1 MVQKIHLRWYR
12 WYKSWYIESEA
23 ILIKLSEYFKAVYP
37 VMDNQKNQGL
47 FVTRCFQSAGSN
59 HFALSTW
66 KQTSSDL
73 ETQRMLYKGNRKL
86 TADMRASFPR
96 PIDSVGLSEFFLK
109 NISSNNLR
117 KAMTM
122 FAIPPTA
129 EENCKA
135 FTRSL
140 SSQFGLFVSND
151 TDNVDDIVA
160 MEYQR
165 FLSEP
170 DDVPIPQF
178 TPLYPNDSAYVSFQP
193 QMTYSTTAHGKFQH
207 TWSIQNDGKQT
218 WRGRKLVFSNRT
230 EVRPRADTDTLD
242 IPDTPPGESIKIT
255 TDFNARGFEGKWDCI
270 WEMQDCDGNNCFPNN
285 KRLFC
290 ITVIAKFECK

>member
-1 MVQKIHLRWYR
+1 M
-12 WYKSWYIESEA
+12 
-23 ILIKLSEYFKAVYP
+23 KLSEYFKTIYP

-59 HFALSTW
+59 HFTLSSW

-86 TADMRASFPR
+86 TADMRASFPL
-96 PIDSVGLSEFFLK
+96 PIDSSGLSVFFSK
-109 NISSNNLR
+109 NISGNNLR
-117 KAMTM
+117 KAMTA

-129 EENCKA
+129 EESNKTFAKA
-135 FTRSL
+135 L
-140 SSQFGLFVSND
+140 SSQFVLFVTSEAD
-151 TDNVDDIVA
+151 DVDDIVA

-165 FLSEP
+165 YLSEP
-170 DDVPIPQF
+170 DDEPVPQF

-193 QMTYSTTAHGKFQH
+193 QRTYSTTAHGKFQH
-207 TWSIQNDGKQT
+207 TWVIQNDGKQT

-230 EVRPRADTDTLD
+230 EVRPRADTNILD

-255 TDFNARGFEGKWDCI
+255 TGFNARGFEGSWDCI
-270 WEMQDCDGNNCFPNN
+270 WEMHDSDGNNCFSNN
-285 KRLFC
+285 KKMFC
-290 ITVIAKFECK
+290 ITVNAKFESK